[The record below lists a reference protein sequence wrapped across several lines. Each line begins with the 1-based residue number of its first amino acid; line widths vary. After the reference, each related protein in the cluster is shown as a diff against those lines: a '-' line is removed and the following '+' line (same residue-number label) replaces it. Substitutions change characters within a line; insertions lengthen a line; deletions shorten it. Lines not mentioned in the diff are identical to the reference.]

1 MKLES
6 TLVLCDLDA
15 LMLGP
20 DGNLTQVLRDVL
32 QLFTARGGRMTV
44 FSQKT
49 PKAVRTILGSVPLS
63 APALLCGGALV
74 YSFAAG
80 SGQPMGS
87 FAALGDDFLAKLPAA
102 PGIGIALQMKD
113 GATRVVRMNHALER
127 HLRREWTPYL
137 LTQPEGVSCQDVLRV
152 LLYQDAKTIPAL
164 QTFEKALEESGAP
177 VRQERLAIDCLA
189 LTPGAVSMG
198 AAFSSVCAAAMLSP
212 ENVAVLAGR
221 APGSTPYTL
230 LDHFPKDFLPF
241 IDESHVT
248 VPQVRGMYFGD
259 RARKQTLIDYG
270 FRLPSA
276 FDNRPLNFE
285 EFQGKLNQVIYV

>member
-1 MKLES
+1 MNLES

-49 PKAVRTILGSVPLS
+49 PKAVRTILGSVPLA

-74 YSFAAG
+74 YSFSAG

-87 FAALGDDFLAKLPAA
+87 FAALGDSFLAKLPAA

-113 GATRVVRMNHALER
+113 GVTRVFRMNHALER

-137 LTQPEGVSCQDVLRV
+137 LTQPEGVSSEDVLRV

-164 QTFEKALEESGAP
+164 QTFEKALEESAAP

-189 LTPGAVSMG
+189 LTPGSISMG

-212 ENVAVLAGR
+212 ENVAVLAG
-221 APGSTPYTL
+221 S
-230 LDHFPKDFLPF
+230 
-241 IDESHVT
+241 
-248 VPQVRGMYFGD
+248 VPMVELM
-259 RARKQTLIDYG
+259 
-270 FRLPSA
+270 RLAGQSAAA
-276 FDNRPLNFE
+276 FDAPAEVRLAAGQTTFCRASEGAAAEYLYQLVRNSGR
-285 EFQGKLNQVIYV
+285 

>member
-87 FAALGDDFLAKLPAA
+87 LWRWGTISWPSCRRPPASA
-102 PGIGIALQMKD
+102 
-113 GATRVVRMNHALER
+113 
-127 HLRREWTPYL
+127 
-137 LTQPEGVSCQDVLRV
+137 
-152 LLYQDAKTIPAL
+152 
-164 QTFEKALEESGAP
+164 
-177 VRQERLAIDCLA
+177 
-189 LTPGAVSMG
+189 
-198 AAFSSVCAAAMLSP
+198 SP
-212 ENVAVLAGR
+212 CR
-221 APGSTPYTL
+221 
-230 LDHFPKDFLPF
+230 
-241 IDESHVT
+241 
-248 VPQVRGMYFGD
+248 
-259 RARKQTLIDYG
+259 
-270 FRLPSA
+270 
-276 FDNRPLNFE
+276 
-285 EFQGKLNQVIYV
+285 

>member
-1 MKLES
+1 MTLES

-32 QLFTARGGRMTV
+32 QLFTARGVRRTV
-44 FSQKT
+44 FSQT
-49 PKAVRTILGSVPLS
+49 PPKAGRPILGSVPLS

-102 PGIGIALQMKD
+102 PGIGIAPQMKD

-177 VRQERLAIDCLA
+177 VRQERLALDCLA

-212 ENVAVLAGR
+212 ENVAVLAGS
-221 APGSTPYTL
+221 APMVEL
-230 LDHFPKDFLPF
+230 
-241 IDESHVT
+241 
-248 VPQVRGMYFGD
+248 M
-259 RARKQTLIDYG
+259 
-270 FRLPSA
+270 RLAGQSAAA
-276 FDNRPLNFE
+276 FDAPAEVRLAA
-285 EFQGKLNQVIYV
+285 GQVTFCRAAEGAAAEYLYQLVRNSGR

>member
-127 HLRREWTPYL
+127 HLAGSGPPICSPSRKGCPARMCCGSCCTRTPRPSPPSRPLRRPW
-137 LTQPEGVSCQDVLRV
+137 
-152 LLYQDAKTIPAL
+152 K
-164 QTFEKALEESGAP
+164 KAAP
-177 VRQERLAIDCLA
+177 
-189 LTPGAVSMG
+189 
-198 AAFSSVCAAAMLSP
+198 
-212 ENVAVLAGR
+212 
-221 APGSTPYTL
+221 
-230 LDHFPKDFLPF
+230 
-241 IDESHVT
+241 
-248 VPQVRGMYFGD
+248 
-259 RARKQTLIDYG
+259 
-270 FRLPSA
+270 PSA
-276 FDNRPLNFE
+276 RSGWPSTAWP
-285 EFQGKLNQVIYV
+285 

>member
-164 QTFEKALEESGAP
+164 QTFEKADPIFAE
-177 VRQERLAIDCLA
+177 V
-189 LTPGAVSMG
+189 
-198 AAFSSVCAAAMLSP
+198 F
-212 ENVAVLAGR
+212 AG
-221 APGSTPYTL
+221 G
-230 LDHFPKDFLPF
+230 
-241 IDESHVT
+241 E
-248 VPQVRGMYFGD
+248 G
-259 RARKQTLIDYG
+259 
-270 FRLPSA
+270 
-276 FDNRPLNFE
+276 
-285 EFQGKLNQVIYV
+285 